1 MKQTLLGIVF
11 SFLWEVYIKVNLMI
25 GFGKHII

>member
-11 SFLWEVYIKVNLMI
+11 SFLWEVHIKVNLMI
-25 GFGKHII
+25 SFGKHII